1 MSDEKDKLKI
11 AAQRAARVVV
21 AQKDLSAE
29 VPLAA
34 AKPPEELDEDEQ
46 EAEDEGTPL
55 PNTTRQA

>member
-29 VPLAA
+29 VPLE
-34 AKPPEELDEDEQ
+34 KKTPPEELDEEEQ
-46 EAEDEGTPL
+46 AAEDEDQPL
-55 PNTTRQA
+55 PSITRQA